1 MRKNLG
7 YLMAKQQDM
16 LVRERLFYL
25 DIARAFAI
33 FTVFLAHVYS
43 EQLPGSYISKI
54 LFLFS
59 PSVPMAMLAIVSA
72 VLITPSFL
80 KCTGDYL
87 SRRFVRIYTPLLICL
102 GITFAISRINNPW
115 GYDSTHILLHSLG
128 LSLFFELF
136 NVQNNAGIGYGLWF
150 ITTILIMYVTIPMQ
164 VTLFKNK
171 HSWLYLLIL
180 IALSTLLGLGFNT
193 LADFP
198 SVFSGFFI
206 GVYLT
211 VNNSYEKTLN
221 IKISYLL
228 ILLII
233 GIAINYSPINIHG
246 KWIKDLT
253 SGVIALMMLALFYKM
268 QKLTPYYIAKSITFF
283 SLISYEFYMLHFSF
297 INEPLKRI
305 LGITGIT
312 NQLAVS
318 LAILIPLSFITHKFG
333 MILINKTRS
342 KTYNSN

>member
-1 MRKNLG
+1 MK
-7 YLMAKQQDM
+7 D
-16 LVRERLFYL
+16 RLFYL
-25 DIARAFAI
+25 DMARALSI
-33 FTVFLAHVYS
+33 ITVFLAHIYS
-43 EQLPGSYISKI
+43 EQLPESYISKI

-59 PSVPMAMLAIVSA
+59 PSVPMALLAIVSA
-72 VLITPSFL
+72 VLITPSVL
-80 KCTGDYL
+80 KNAGDYL
-87 SRRFVRIYTPLLICL
+87 SRRFVRIYIPLLICL
-102 GITFAISRINNPW
+102 GITFAFSRINNPW

-150 ITTILIMYVTIPMQ
+150 ITAILIMYVTIPMQ

-211 VNNSYEKTLN
+211 VNNSYEKALN
-221 IKISYLL
+221 IKSSYLL

-305 LGITGIT
+305 LRITGIT

-342 KTYNSN
+342 KTHNSN